1 MRTEHADEPEAHRSL
16 AANARRDQIIQAAA
30 EVVADVGYAST
41 STARIAERAGISKGI
56 ITYHFE
62 SKDEILRSVALRFL
76 DRCSQEVAARI
87 ESATTAHEQVHGW
100 IRTELMFFAAHRVE
114 STAMF
119 DIMANHRDPGFSR
132 AFDDEVTAETQRL
145 AEILRRGQQQ
155 AEFRPF
161 EAETVA
167 HIILRCRDGL
177 LDSWGQDA
185 EEGEALSSRIDTLLD
200 FIDHAISVRT

>member
-1 MRTEHADEPEAHRSL
+1 MRTEQTEGAETHRSL
-16 AANARRDQIIQAAA
+16 AARARRDQIIQAAA
-30 EVVADVGYAST
+30 EVVAEVGYASA
-41 STARIAERAGISKGI
+41 STARIAERAGISKGV

-62 SKDEILRSVALRFL
+62 SKDEILRSVALRFF
-76 DRCSQEVAARI
+76 DRCGQEVEACI
-87 ESATTAHEQVHGW
+87 EAATTAYEQVHGW
-100 IRTELMFFAAHRVE
+100 IKAELMFFAAHRIE
-114 STAMF
+114 SIAMF
-119 DIMANHRDPGFSR
+119 DIMANHRDPGFFR

-161 EAETVA
+161 DAETVA

-185 EEGEALSSRIDTLLD
+185 EEDLSNRIGTLLD
-200 FIDHAISVRT
+200 FIDHAISLRQ

>member
-1 MRTEHADEPEAHRSL
+1 MRTEQNEEAETHRSL
-16 AANARRDQIIQAAA
+16 AARARRDQIIQAAA
-30 EVVADVGYAST
+30 AVVAEVGYANA
-41 STARIAERAGISKGI
+41 STARIAERAGISKGV

-62 SKDEILRSVALRFL
+62 SKDEILRSAALRFF
-76 DRCSQEVAARI
+76 DRCGKEVDASI
-87 ESATTAHEQVHGW
+87 EAATTACEQVHGW
-100 IRTELMFFAAHRVE
+100 MRAELEFFAAHRIE
-114 STAMF
+114 SIAMA
-119 DIMANHRDPGFSR
+119 DIMANHRDPGFFR

-161 EAETVA
+161 DAETVA

-185 EEGEALSSRIDTLLD
+185 EGNLNSQIDTLLD
-200 FIDHAISVRT
+200 FIDHAVSLTQ